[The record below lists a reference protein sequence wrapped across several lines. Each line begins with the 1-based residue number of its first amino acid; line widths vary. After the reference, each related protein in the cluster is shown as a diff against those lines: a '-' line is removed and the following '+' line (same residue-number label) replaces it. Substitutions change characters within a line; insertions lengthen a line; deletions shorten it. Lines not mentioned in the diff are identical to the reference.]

1 MEGDEGSK
9 TAAGLVEVGV
19 SKVPE
24 AGQFVP
30 MEHLAYA
37 SRNIPAITLTVRDPA
52 RMPTYRASKFSM
64 LDTDLC
70 LCKLSKMIFLLNEAM
85 AQTIAS
91 PDL

>member
-1 MEGDEGSK
+1 MNNIE
-9 TAAGLVEVGV
+9 LVGV
-19 SKVPE
+19 SELPAEGK
-24 AGQFVP
+24 FVA

-52 RMPTYRASKFSM
+52 RMPTSKSSKFSL

-85 AQTIAS
+85 A
-91 PDL
+91 